1 MIRFFIW
8 LLLTLI
14 IVKFYKKYKYNWYFR
29 IDEYDELEDLVLINF
44 LYYDKQKNIKKG
56 KIIVGTE
63 SGLEI
68 KNLLEELFL
77 EKISI

>member
-14 IVKFYKKYKYNWYFR
+14 IIKFYKKFKYNCYFR
-29 IDEYDELEDLVLINF
+29 IDEYYELQN
-44 LYYDKQKNIKKG
+44 NIKKG
-56 KIIVGTE
+56 RIIVGTE

-68 KNLLEELFL
+68 KSLLEELFL

>member
-8 LLLTLI
+8 LLFTLT

-44 LYYDKQKNIKKG
+44 LYYDKQNNIKKG
-56 KIIVGTE
+56 RIIVGTE

>member
-44 LYYDKQKNIKKG
+44 LYYDKQNNIKKG
-56 KIIVGTE
+56 RIIVGTE

>member
-29 IDEYDELEDLVLINF
+29 IDEYDELKDLVLINF
-44 LYYDKQKNIKKG
+44 LYYDKQNNIKKG
-56 KIIVGTE
+56 RIIVGTE

-68 KNLLEELFL
+68 KSLLEELFL

>member
-44 LYYDKQKNIKKG
+44 LYYDKQNNIKKG
-56 KIIVGTE
+56 RIIVGTE

-68 KNLLEELFL
+68 KSLLEELFL
-77 EKISI
+77 EKIAI